1 MYLHKFYMLLGK
13 IKSDYFKNKK
23 EGGTRGF
30 VPLLLDR
37 TSAQISLNIWSYF
50 VV

>member
-1 MYLHKFYMLLGK
+1 MLPGK

-23 EGGTRGF
+23 GGGGGGTRGF

-37 TSAQISLNIWSYF
+37 TSAQILLNI
-50 VV
+50 